1 MPSRDEDNIVDKAIG
16 NPAFDQLFG
25 YHIFFRR
32 AAIPVILFLLGLFSY
47 TLIDSLF
54 SMSSDTNLTISF
66 VIVGLSLGPI
76 LNLERYL
83 GVLLSKKWVLT
94 GPVSAEQVKN

>member
-1 MPSRDEDNIVDKAIG
+1 MPSRDEENIVDKAIG

-54 SMSSDTNLTISF
+54 SISSDTNLTVSF

-76 LNLERYL
+76 LNLERYM
-83 GVLLSKKWVLT
+83 GVLLSKK
-94 GPVSAEQVKN
+94 

>member
-1 MPSRDEDNIVDKAIG
+1 MRNMPDRDEENIVDKAIG

-32 AAIPVILFLLGLFSY
+32 AAIPVLLFLLGLLSY
-47 TLIDSLF
+47 TMIDSLF
-54 SMSSDTNLTISF
+54 GFSSDTTLTISF

-76 LNLERYL
+76 LNLERYM
-83 GVLLSKKWVLT
+83 GVLLSRK
-94 GPVSAEQVKN
+94 

>member
-76 LNLERYL
+76 LNMERYI
-83 GVLLSKKWVLT
+83 GVLLSKK
-94 GPVSAEQVKN
+94 

>member
-54 SMSSDTNLTISF
+54 SISSDTNLTISF

-76 LNLERYL
+76 LNLERYI
-83 GVLLSKKWVLT
+83 GAVSYTHLT
-94 GPVSAEQVKN
+94 LPTKA

>member
-1 MPSRDEDNIVDKAIG
+1 MPAGDEDNIVDKAIG

-32 AAIPVILFLLGLFSY
+32 AAIPVLLFLIGILSY
-47 TLIDSLF
+47 TMLESLF
-54 SMSSDTNLTISF
+54 SFRSDTTLTISF

-76 LNLERYL
+76 LNLERYM
-83 GVLLSKKWVLT
+83 GVLFSRK
-94 GPVSAEQVKN
+94 

>member
-1 MPSRDEDNIVDKAIG
+1 MCIRDRDEDNIVDKAIG

-32 AAIPVILFLLGLFSY
+32 AAIPVLLFLIGLLSY
-47 TLIDSLF
+47 TLVDSLF
-54 SMSSDTNLTISF
+54 SISPDTNMTISF

-76 LNLERYL
+76 LNLERYM
-83 GVLLSKKWVLT
+83 GVLLSRK
-94 GPVSAEQVKN
+94 

>member
-1 MPSRDEDNIVDKAIG
+1 MPARDEENIVDKAIG

-32 AAIPVILFLLGLFSY
+32 AAIPVLLFLIGILSY
-47 TLIDSLF
+47 TMLESLF
-54 SMSSDTNLTISF
+54 SFSSDTTLTISF

-76 LNLERYL
+76 LNLERYM
-83 GVLLSKKWVLT
+83 GVLLSRK
-94 GPVSAEQVKN
+94 

>member
-1 MPSRDEDNIVDKAIG
+1 MPAGDEDNIVDKAIG

-32 AAIPVILFLLGLFSY
+32 AAIPVLLFLIGILSY
-47 TLIDSLF
+47 TMLESLF
-54 SMSSDTNLTISF
+54 SFSSDTTLTISF

-76 LNLERYL
+76 LNLARYM
-83 GVLLSKKWVLT
+83 GVLFSRK
-94 GPVSAEQVKN
+94 

>member
-1 MPSRDEDNIVDKAIG
+1 MPARDEENIVDKAIG

-32 AAIPVILFLLGLFSY
+32 AAIPVLLFLLGLLSY
-47 TLIDSLF
+47 TIIDSLF
-54 SMSSDTNLTISF
+54 SFSSDTILTISF

-76 LNLERYL
+76 LNMERYL
-83 GVLLSKKWVLT
+83 GVLLSRK
-94 GPVSAEQVKN
+94 

>member
-1 MPSRDEDNIVDKAIG
+1 MSSGDKENIVDKAIG

-32 AAIPVILFLLGLFSY
+32 AAIPVMLFLIGIFSY
-47 TLIDSLF
+47 SLIDALF
-54 SMSSDTNLTISF
+54 NISSDTNLTISF

-76 LNLERYL
+76 LNLERYM
-83 GVLLSKKWVLT
+83 GFLLSKK
-94 GPVSAEQVKN
+94 

>member
-1 MPSRDEDNIVDKAIG
+1 MPSRDEENIVDKAIG

-76 LNLERYL
+76 LNLERYI
-83 GVLLSKKWVLT
+83 GVLLSKK
-94 GPVSAEQVKN
+94 

>member
-1 MPSRDEDNIVDKAIG
+1 MPARDEENIVDKAIG

-32 AAIPVILFLLGLFSY
+32 AAIPVLLFLLGLLSY
-47 TLIDSLF
+47 TMIDSLF
-54 SMSSDTNLTISF
+54 SFSSDTTLTISF

-76 LNLERYL
+76 LNLERYM
-83 GVLLSKKWVLT
+83 GVLLSRK
-94 GPVSAEQVKN
+94 

>member
-1 MPSRDEDNIVDKAIG
+1 MSSRDKENIVDKAIG
-16 NPAFDQLFG
+16 NPAFDQLYG

-32 AAIPVILFLLGLFSY
+32 AAIPVILFLIGLLSY

-54 SMSSDTNLTISF
+54 SISSDSYLTISF

-76 LNLERYL
+76 LTLERYM
-83 GVLLSKKWVLT
+83 GVLLSKK
-94 GPVSAEQVKN
+94 

>member
-1 MPSRDEDNIVDKAIG
+1 MPSRDEENIVDKAIG

-54 SMSSDTNLTISF
+54 SISSDTNLTISF
-66 VIVGLSLGPI
+66 VIVGPSLGPI
-76 LNLERYL
+76 LNMERYI
-83 GVLLSKKWVLT
+83 GVLLSKK
-94 GPVSAEQVKN
+94 

>member
-1 MPSRDEDNIVDKAIG
+1 MPARDEENIVDKAIG

-32 AAIPVILFLLGLFSY
+32 AAIPVLLFLLGLLSY
-47 TLIDSLF
+47 TIIDSLF
-54 SMSSDTNLTISF
+54 TFSSDTILTISF

-83 GVLLSKKWVLT
+83 GVLLSKK
-94 GPVSAEQVKN
+94 

>member
-1 MPSRDEDNIVDKAIG
+1 MPAGDEDNIVDKAIG

-32 AAIPVILFLLGLFSY
+32 AAIPVLLFLIGILSY
-47 TLIDSLF
+47 TMLESLF
-54 SMSSDTNLTISF
+54 SFSSDTTLTISF

-76 LNLERYL
+76 LNIERYIGIL
-83 GVLLSKKWVLT
+83 FSRK
-94 GPVSAEQVKN
+94 

>member
-16 NPAFDQLFG
+16 NPAFDQLYG

-32 AAIPVILFLLGLFSY
+32 AAIPVILFLIGLLSY

-54 SMSSDTNLTISF
+54 SISSDTNLTISF

-76 LNLERYL
+76 LNLERYM
-83 GVLLSKKWVLT
+83 GVLLSKK
-94 GPVSAEQVKN
+94 

>member
-54 SMSSDTNLTISF
+54 SIGSDTNLTISF

-76 LNLERYL
+76 LNLERYI
-83 GVLLSKKWVLT
+83 GGLLSKK
-94 GPVSAEQVKN
+94 

>member
-1 MPSRDEDNIVDKAIG
+1 MRNMPARDEENIVDKAIG

-32 AAIPVILFLLGLFSY
+32 AAIPVLLFLLGLLSY
-47 TLIDSLF
+47 TIIDSLF
-54 SMSSDTNLTISF
+54 TFSSDTTLTISF

-76 LNLERYL
+76 LNLERYM
-83 GVLLSKKWVLT
+83 GVLLSRK
-94 GPVSAEQVKN
+94 

>member
-1 MPSRDEDNIVDKAIG
+1 MRYRDDDNIVDKAIG

-54 SMSSDTNLTISF
+54 SISSDTNLTISF

-76 LNLERYL
+76 LNLERYI
-83 GVLLSKKWVLT
+83 GVLLSKK
-94 GPVSAEQVKN
+94 

>member
-54 SMSSDTNLTISF
+54 SISSDTNLTISF
-66 VIVGLSLGPI
+66 VIVVLSLGPI
-76 LNLERYL
+76 LNLERYI
-83 GVLLSKKWVLT
+83 GVLLSKK
-94 GPVSAEQVKN
+94 

>member
-1 MPSRDEDNIVDKAIG
+1 MPSRDEENIVDKAIG
-16 NPAFDQLFG
+16 NPAFDQLYG

-32 AAIPVILFLLGLFSY
+32 AAIPVILFLIGLLSY

-54 SMSSDTNLTISF
+54 SISSDTNLTISF

-76 LNLERYL
+76 LNLERYM
-83 GVLLSKKWVLT
+83 GVLLSKK
-94 GPVSAEQVKN
+94 

>member
-1 MPSRDEDNIVDKAIG
+1 MSSGDKENIVDKAIG

-32 AAIPVILFLLGLFSY
+32 AAIPVLLFLIGILSY
-47 TLIDSLF
+47 TMLESLF
-54 SMSSDTNLTISF
+54 SFSSDTPLTISF

-76 LNLERYL
+76 LNLERFM
-83 GVLLSKKWVLT
+83 GVLFSRK
-94 GPVSAEQVKN
+94 

>member
-1 MPSRDEDNIVDKAIG
+1 MNVMSSGDKENIVDKAIG

-32 AAIPVILFLLGLFSY
+32 AAIPVLLFLLGLLSY
-47 TLIDSLF
+47 TMIDSLF
-54 SMSSDTNLTISF
+54 SFSSDTTLTLSF

-76 LNLERYL
+76 LNLERYM
-83 GVLLSKKWVLT
+83 GVLLSRK
-94 GPVSAEQVKN
+94 

>member
-1 MPSRDEDNIVDKAIG
+1 MPAGDEDNIVDKAIG

-32 AAIPVILFLLGLFSY
+32 AAIPVLLFLIGILSY
-47 TLIDSLF
+47 TMLESLF
-54 SMSSDTNLTISF
+54 NFSSDTTLTISF

-76 LNLERYL
+76 LNIERYIGIL
-83 GVLLSKKWVLT
+83 FSRK
-94 GPVSAEQVKN
+94 

>member
-1 MPSRDEDNIVDKAIG
+1 MPSRDEGNIVDKAIG

-54 SMSSDTNLTISF
+54 SISSDTNLTISF

-76 LNLERYL
+76 LNMERYI
-83 GVLLSKKWVLT
+83 GVLLSKK
-94 GPVSAEQVKN
+94 